1 MLSTELLWAVGLIL
15 LGAVLGTLELFI
27 PTAGLLGI
35 GAVISLVAG
44 IFVAF
49 SHSTL
54 AGFVAIGVVAC
65 GGPLFFLLAVRW
77 WPHTPI
83 GRRILN
89 LPPDDLGG
97 VHLFGDERI
106 AELRKLIGR
115 VAVAKT
121 DLLPSGLIE
130 IDNQRLDAV
139 VSGTA
144 VNRGD
149 AVEIFSVEAG
159 KIRVRPTSRF
169 PESRESLVV
178 SPRVESKAMEMST
191 SLDSLGLDDLDF
203 GRLEGGESENDEG
216 NKSPHSS

>member
-1 MLSTELLWAVGLIL
+1 M
-15 LGAVLGTLELFI
+15 
-27 PTAGLLGI
+27 
-35 GAVISLVAG
+35 ISLIAG

-54 AGFVAIGVVAC
+54 AGVVAIGVVAC

-106 AELRKLIGR
+106 EELRKLVGR

-169 PESRESLVV
+169 PESREPSGV
-178 SPRVESKAMEMST
+178 SPRVASEATEMST

-203 GRLEGGESENDEG
+203 GQFEGGESENDAS
-216 NKSPHSS
+216 NKSPHST